1 MYYNSITNEMTST
14 PPWGS
19 SYVSDKLKQT
29 KYGDWQEV
37 EDSFTPPDP
46 EPTLEEQQEA
56 LTAQY
61 EVDKAEYIQQLMD
74 ALAHDDNDTIVEIKA
89 DIEALDKKYAEDYEA
104 LEV

>member
-37 EDSFTPPDP
+37 EDSFTPPVP
-46 EPTLEEQQEA
+46 EPTVEEKQEA

-61 EVDKAEYIQQLMD
+61 EADKAEYLQQLMD
-74 ALAHDDNDTIVEIKA
+74 ALAHDDTEAIQEIKA
-89 DIEALDKKYAEDYEA
+89 DIEQLDIQYTEDYKA

>member
-19 SYVSDKLKQT
+19 SYISEKLKQT

-37 EDSFTPPDP
+37 EVSFAPPAP
-46 EPTLEEQQEA
+46 EPTVEEKQEA

-61 EVDKAEYIQQLMD
+61 EADKAEYLQQLLD
-74 ALAHDDNDTIVEIKA
+74 ALAHDDSDALQEIKA
-89 DIEALDKKYAEDYEA
+89 DIETLDKKYTEDYSA